1 MAAKD
6 SIQKINSLYV
16 FDNIARVARSA
27 AKKNNQA
34 VKELAPD
41 KPGNAGSLLFKMQG
55 ILDSII
61 QDMVS
66 LAAQEPMVC
75 GSSPLP
81 RKVSNSSS
89 VIQEKA
95 LKVIRIWIKAKTFPS
110 AVLSPLE
117 QSVES
122 ALQGASSFPICLS
135 KYSIPEMQCYAV
147 SLTLSPPVEMNGN

>member
-6 SIQKINSLYV
+6 STQKINSLYV
-16 FDNIARVARSA
+16 FDNISRAARSA
-27 AKKNNQA
+27 AKKNNQSI
-34 VKELAPD
+34 KELAPD

-66 LAAQEPMVC
+66 LAAQEPMVRELRLTQVTHLI
-75 GSSPLP
+75 SYYM
-81 RKVSNSSS
+81 
-89 VIQEKA
+89 IQEKA
-95 LKVIRIWIKAKTFPS
+95 LKVIRIWVKAKTFPS

-122 ALQGASSFPICLS
+122 ALQGASSFSICLS
-135 KYSIPEMQCYAV
+135 KYSIPEMQCYAFFPHSV
-147 SLTLSPPVEMNGN
+147 PSC

>member
-6 SIQKINSLYV
+6 STQKINSLYV
-16 FDNIARVARSA
+16 FDNIARAARSA
-27 AKKNNQA
+27 AKKNSQPI
-34 VKELAPD
+34 KELAPD

-66 LAAQEPMVC
+66 LAVQEPMVC
-75 GSSPLP
+75 RTSTHPSDQ
-81 RKVSNSSS
+81 SNFYCTT
-89 VIQEKA
+89 QEKA
-95 LKVIRIWIKAKTFPS
+95 LKVIRIWVKARTFPS

-122 ALQGASSFPICLS
+122 ALQGASSFSICLS
-135 KYSIPEMQCYAV
+135 KYSIPEMQCYAF
-147 SLTLSPPVEMNGN
+147 SPHSVPSC

>member
-6 SIQKINSLYV
+6 SSQKINSLYV
-16 FDNIARVARSA
+16 FDNIARAARSA
-27 AKKNNQA
+27 AKKNNQSI
-34 VKELAPD
+34 KELAPD

-66 LAAQEPMVC
+66 LTVQEPMVRVTC
-75 GSSPLP
+75 RCP
-81 RKVSNSSS
+81 RGVSDFSCM
-89 VIQEKA
+89 VQEKT
-95 LKVIRIWIKAKTFPS
+95 LKVIRIWVKAKTFPS

-135 KYSIPEMQCYAV
+135 KYSIPEMQCYAF
-147 SLTLSPPVEMNGN
+147 SPHPVPSC